1 MSALVSARSGAA
13 AIALLSLGAC
23 QQIPY
28 YDETLGWF
36 SRSPYDP
43 EAKAIEQAIPP
54 PAPGGP
60 AATSAAGAAKAA
72 LDDSYLRTADGGYVL
87 ANPPPGMVVTLGSK
101 RLLNVPEAEST
112 TSGASNSAALEQAPD
127 VPPLGF
133 SRQRRIIYGTNR
145 GPFSTATMRTLP

>member
-13 AIALLSLGAC
+13 ALTLLSLGAC

-28 YDETLGWF
+28 YNESLGWF

-43 EAKAIEQAIPP
+43 EARAIERAIPP

-60 AATSAAGAAKAA
+60 AGAPAAGAEKAA
-72 LDDSYLRTADGGYVL
+72 LNADYRRTADGGYVL
-87 ANPPPGMVVTLGSK
+87 ANPPPGMTVTLGSK
-101 RLLNVPEAEST
+101 RLLNVAEAESAT
-112 TSGASNSAALEQAPD
+112 GGASNSAALEPAPD

-133 SRQRRIIYGTNR
+133 SRQRRVIYGSNR
-145 GPFSTATMRTLP
+145 GPFSIATMRTLR